1 MFDKKSTAIS
11 CLDLV
16 EASNGLASCEFSSDE
31 LVKACLNQI
40 ELHDTRINA
49 FTHINVK
56 ALAEAKK
63 SDLRRSSGT
72 TLSKLDGIPIAVKD
86 NIDVMGLPTTNGLN
100 TKWCP
105 EEDAEIIKNLKS
117 NKTII
122 IVSHNSKNLR
132 VCDKIYYFNN
142 GKLLKK
148 N

>member
-16 EASNGLASCEFSSDE
+16 EASNGLVSCEFSSDE

-40 ELHDTRINA
+40 ELHDIHINA

-63 SDLRRSSGT
+63 SDSRRSAGT

-86 NIDVMGLPTTNGLN
+86 NIDVM
-100 TKWCP
+100 
-105 EEDAEIIKNLKS
+105 
-117 NKTII
+117 
-122 IVSHNSKNLR
+122 
-132 VCDKIYYFNN
+132 
-142 GKLLKK
+142 
-148 N
+148 

>member
-56 ALAEAKK
+56 RPAIPQNNIIRSYLSVLKVLK
-63 SDLRRSSGT
+63 DLSV
-72 TLSKLDGIPIAVKD
+72 LLDSV
-86 NIDVMGLPTTNGLN
+86 VFQM
-100 TKWCP
+100 P
-105 EEDAEIIKNLKS
+105 EF
-117 NKTII
+117 
-122 IVSHNSKNLR
+122 
-132 VCDKIYYFNN
+132 YFFS
-142 GKLLKK
+142 
-148 N
+148 